1 MKTYVRTVHMMLLVA
16 IALLV
21 PARFLTAQPAAV
33 SAMIVSFDMGGS
45 IQSRQTEVRKLRR
58 TGQRVEI
65 IGRCYSAC
73 TMYLGLSNVCVAP
86 NAVLGFHGPKGV
98 AGSLASDVFDHWS
111 QVMARNMRK
120 PLQVWFMQH
129 ARHVRSGVLKVSGS
143 TLINMGYARCQITS

>member
-1 MKTYVRTVHMMLLVA
+1 MKTYLRTWHLVVLIA
-16 IALLV
+16 IALVLRTPFV
-21 PARFLTAQPAAV
+21 AAQPAAV
-33 SAMIVSFDMGGS
+33 STMIVSFDMGGS

-120 PLQVWFMQH
+120 PLQVWFMKH
-129 ARHVRSGVLKVSGS
+129 ARYVRSGVLKVSGS
-143 TLINMGYARCQITS
+143 TLINIGYSRCQLTS